1 MMRETFMYQKILV
14 AYNGSPESRL
24 ALEECLRL
32 APSPSAQIHLLVVVS
47 PPPYLLV
54 GEFAAAAVLS
64 VEEGLVAEREK
75 MEKEL
80 EAGASFLAAGGLNV
94 TRHLEVGEPVTVI
107 EELAHQLQ
115 VELVVLGHSRQ
126 KPMALRWW
134 RGSTDT
140 LLVEKLR
147 CSLLVASGLH

>member
-1 MMRETFMYQKILV
+1 MYQHILV
-14 AYNGSPESRL
+14 AYNGSPESQV
-24 ALEECLRL
+24 ALRECLRL
-32 APSPSAQIHLLVVVS
+32 APQASASVHLLAVVT

-64 VEEGLVAEREK
+64 VEEGLEVEREK
-75 MEKEL
+75 MAKEL
-80 EAGASFLAAGGLNV
+80 ATGARMLADAGLSV
-94 TRHLEVGEPVTVI
+94 TPHLEIGEPVTVI
-107 EELAHQLQ
+107 EELAS
-115 VELVVLGHSRQ
+115 ELKVDLVIVGHSRH

-147 CSLLVASGLH
+147 CSLLVASEPTA

>member
-1 MMRETFMYQKILV
+1 MYQNILV
-14 AYNGSPESRL
+14 AYNGTSESSY
-24 ALEECLRL
+24 ALQECIRL
-32 APSPSAQIHLLVVVS
+32 APGPAARIHLLVVVS

-64 VEEGLVAEREK
+64 VEEGLASEKEK

-80 EAGASFLAAGGLNV
+80 DAGAALLSAAGLSV
-94 TRHLEVGEPVTVI
+94 HKHLEVGEPVSVI
-107 EELAHQLQ
+107 EELAESLKID
-115 VELVVLGHSRQ
+115 LVIVGHSRH
-126 KPMALRWW
+126 KPLALRWW

-147 CSLLVASGLH
+147 CSLLVASDLQHAP

>member
-1 MMRETFMYQKILV
+1 MYQKILV

-32 APSPSAQIHLLVVVS
+32 SPAPSAQIHLLVVVS

-64 VEEGLVAEREK
+64 VEEGLAAEREK

-80 EAGASFLAAGGLNV
+80 EGGASFLTAGGLTV
-94 TRHLEVGEPVTVI
+94 TRHLEVGDPVTVI
-107 EELAHQLQ
+107 EELARQLQ
-115 VELVVLGHSRQ
+115 VELVILGHSRQ
-126 KPMALRWW
+126 KPLALRWW

-147 CSLLVASGLH
+147 CSLLVASGFH

>member
-1 MMRETFMYQKILV
+1 M
-14 AYNGSPESRL
+14 
-24 ALEECLRL
+24 
-32 APSPSAQIHLLVVVS
+32 HLLVVVS

-64 VEEGLVAEREK
+64 VEEGLIAEREK

-80 EAGASFLAAGGLNV
+80 ETGAALLTAGGLNV
-94 TRHLEVGEPVTVI
+94 QRHLEVGEPVTVI
-107 EELAHQLQ
+107 EELARQLQ
-115 VELVVLGHSRQ
+115 VDLVIVRHSRQ
-126 KPMALRWW
+126 KPLALRGW

-147 CSLLVASGLH
+147 CSLVVASEPR

>member
-1 MMRETFMYQKILV
+1 MYQNILV
-14 AYNGSPESRL
+14 AFNGTPESSPALQECIRL
-24 ALEECLRL
+24 GPGPAAR
-32 APSPSAQIHLLVVVS
+32 IHLLVVVS

-64 VEEGLVAEREK
+64 VEEGLASEKEK

-80 EAGASFLAAGGLNV
+80 DAGAALLSAAGLSVNK
-94 TRHLEVGEPVTVI
+94 HLEVGEPVSVI
-107 EELAHQLQ
+107 EELAESLK
-115 VELVVLGHSRQ
+115 VDLVIVGHSRH
-126 KPMALRWW
+126 KPLALRWW

-147 CSLLVASGLH
+147 CSLLVASDPQHAH

>member
-1 MMRETFMYQKILV
+1 MYQNILV

-32 APSPSAQIHLLVVVS
+32 SPSPTAQIHLLVVVS

-64 VEEGLVAEREK
+64 VEEGLAAEREK

-80 EAGASFLAAGGLNV
+80 VLKQKL
-94 TRHLEVGEPVTVI
+94 LEKKI
-107 EELAHQLQ
+107 IIF
-115 VELVVLGHSRQ
+115 
-126 KPMALRWW
+126 
-134 RGSTDT
+134 
-140 LLVEKLR
+140 
-147 CSLLVASGLH
+147 

>member
-1 MMRETFMYQKILV
+1 MYQKILV
-14 AYNGSPESRL
+14 AYNGTAESRV

-32 APSPSAQIHLLVVVS
+32 SPAPNAEVHLLVVAS

-64 VEEGLVAEREK
+64 VEEGLAAEKEK
-75 MEKEL
+75 MQKEL
-80 EAGASFLAAGGLNV
+80 EAGAQRLTEGGLRV
-94 TRHLEVGEPVTVI
+94 TSHLEVGEPVSVI
-107 EELAHQLQ
+107 EELAHELH
-115 VELVVLGHSRQ
+115 VELVIVGHSRQ
-126 KPMALRWW
+126 KPLALRWW

-147 CSLLVASGLH
+147 CSLLVASGAQATA

>member
-1 MMRETFMYQKILV
+1 MYQNILV
-14 AYNGSPESRL
+14 AYNGSAESRL
-24 ALEECLRL
+24 ALQECLRL
-32 APSPSAQIHLLVVVS
+32 SPSPSAMVHLLVVVS

-80 EAGASFLAAGGLNV
+80 EAGATLLAAGGLNV
-94 TRHLEVGEPVTVI
+94 QRHLEVGEPVTVI
-107 EELAHQLQ
+107 EELAHQLK
-115 VELVVLGHSRQ
+115 VDLVIVGHSRQ
-126 KPMALRWW
+126 KPLALRWW

-147 CSLLVASGLH
+147 CSLLVASEPR

>member
-1 MMRETFMYQKILV
+1 MYQKILV

-32 APSPSAQIHLLVVVS
+32 SPSPSAQIHLLVVVS

-64 VEEGLVAEREK
+64 VEEGLAAEREK

-80 EAGASFLAAGGLNV
+80 EAGAQRLTAGGLTV

-115 VELVVLGHSRQ
+115 AELVIVGQSRQ
-126 KPMALRWW
+126 KPLALRWW

-147 CSLLVASGLH
+147 CSLLVASDPH

>member
-1 MMRETFMYQKILV
+1 MYEKILV

-32 APSPSAQIHLLVVVS
+32 SPSSSAQIHLLVVVS

-64 VEEGLVAEREK
+64 VEEGLAAEREK

-80 EAGASFLAAGGLNV
+80 DAGANLLTGGGLTV

-115 VELVVLGHSRQ
+115 VELVIVGHSRQ
-126 KPMALRWW
+126 KPLALRWW

-147 CSLLVASGLH
+147 CSLLVASDPH

>member
-1 MMRETFMYQKILV
+1 MYQNILV
-14 AYNGSPESRL
+14 AYNGTPESRI
-24 ALEECLRL
+24 ALQECLRL
-32 APSPSAQIHLLVVVS
+32 TPSPDANVHLLVVVS

-64 VEEGLVAEREK
+64 VEEGLASEKEK

-80 EAGASFLAAGGLNV
+80 EVGAKMLTDGGVKV
-94 TRHLEVGEPVTVI
+94 TRHLEIGEPVSVI
-107 EELAHQLQ
+107 EELAHQLH
-115 VELVVLGHSRQ
+115 VELVIVGHSRQ
-126 KPMALRWW
+126 KPLALRWW

-147 CSLLVASGLH
+147 CSLLVASGPQIAA

>member
-1 MMRETFMYQKILV
+1 MYQKILV
-14 AYNGSPESRL
+14 AYNATAESRV

-32 APSPSAQIHLLVVVS
+32 APAPDADIHLLVVVS

-64 VEEGLVAEREK
+64 VEEGLAAEKEK
-75 MEKEL
+75 MQREL
-80 EAGASFLAAGGLNV
+80 EAGAQRLTAGGLKV
-94 TRHLEVGEPVTVI
+94 TSHLEIGEPVSVI
-107 EELAHQLQ
+107 EELAHELQ
-115 VELVVLGHSRQ
+115 VELVIVGHSRQ
-126 KPMALRWW
+126 KPLALRWW

-147 CSLLVASGLH
+147 CSLLVASGPHPAA

>member
-1 MMRETFMYQKILV
+1 MYKQILV
-14 AYNGSPESRL
+14 AYNGSSESQV
-24 ALEECLRL
+24 ALRECLRL
-32 APSPSAQIHLLVVVS
+32 APPASASVHLLAVVS

-64 VEEGLVAEREK
+64 VEEGLVAERDR
-75 MEKEL
+75 MAKEL
-80 EAGASFLAAGGLNV
+80 DAGAAMLAAGGLSV
-94 TRHLEVGEPVTVI
+94 TPHLEVGEPVSVI
-107 EELAHQLQ
+107 EELAN
-115 VELVVLGHSRQ
+115 ELKVDLVIVGHSRY

-147 CSLLVASGLH
+147 CSLLVASEPHSHE

>member
-1 MMRETFMYQKILV
+1 MYEKILV

-32 APSPSAQIHLLVVVS
+32 SPSSSAQIHLLVVVS

-64 VEEGLVAEREK
+64 VEEGLAAEREK

-80 EAGASFLAAGGLNV
+80 DAGANLLTAGGLTV

-115 VELVVLGHSRQ
+115 VELVIVGHSRQ
-126 KPMALRWW
+126 KPLALRWW

-147 CSLLVASGLH
+147 CSLLVASDPH

>member
-1 MMRETFMYQKILV
+1 MYQNILV
-14 AYNGSPESRL
+14 AYNGTPESQV
-24 ALEECLRL
+24 ALQECLRL
-32 APSPSAQIHLLVVVS
+32 APSASATVHLLVVVS

-64 VEEGLVAEREK
+64 VEEGLAAEREK

-80 EAGASFLAAGGLNV
+80 DAGATLLAAGGLNV
-94 TRHLEVGEPVTVI
+94 TRHLEIGEPVSVI
-107 EELAHQLQ
+107 EELASELK
-115 VELVVLGHSRQ
+115 VELVIVGHSRQ

-147 CSLLVASGLH
+147 CSLLVASEPH

>member
-1 MMRETFMYQKILV
+1 MYRKILV
-14 AYNGSPESRL
+14 AYNGTAESRV

-32 APSPSAQIHLLVVVS
+32 SPSAEAEVHLLVVVS

-64 VEEGLVAEREK
+64 VEEGLSAEKEK
-75 MEKEL
+75 MQKEL
-80 EAGASFLAAGGLNV
+80 EAGAQRLIEGGLQV
-94 TRHLEVGEPVTVI
+94 TSHLEIGEPVSMI
-107 EELAHQLQ
+107 EEVAHDLQ
-115 VELVVLGHSRQ
+115 VELVIVGHSRQ
-126 KPMALRWW
+126 KPLALRWW

-147 CSLLVASGLH
+147 CSLLVASGPQANG

>member
-1 MMRETFMYQKILV
+1 MYQNILV

-32 APSPSAQIHLLVVVS
+32 SPSPSAQIHLLVVVS

-64 VEEGLVAEREK
+64 VEEGLAAEREK

-80 EAGASFLAAGGLNV
+80 EAGANLLTAGGLKV
-94 TRHLEVGEPVTVI
+94 TRHLEVGEPVTTI

-115 VELVVLGHSRQ
+115 VELVIVGHSRQ
-126 KPMALRWW
+126 KPLALRWW

-147 CSLLVASGLH
+147 CSLLVASGPH

>member
-1 MMRETFMYQKILV
+1 MYEKILV

-32 APSPSAQIHLLVVVS
+32 SPSSSAQIHLLVVVS

-64 VEEGLVAEREK
+64 VEEGLAAEREK

-80 EAGASFLAAGGLNV
+80 DAGANLLNAGGLTV

-115 VELVVLGHSRQ
+115 VELVIVGHSRQ
-126 KPMALRWW
+126 KPLALRWW

-147 CSLLVASGLH
+147 CSLLVASDPH

>member
-1 MMRETFMYQKILV
+1 MYQKILV
-14 AYNGSPESRL
+14 AYNGTPESRL

-32 APSPSAQIHLLVVVS
+32 APSPQAQIHLLAVVS

-64 VEEGLVAEREK
+64 VEEGLVAEKEK
-75 MEKEL
+75 MQKEL
-80 EAGASFLAAGGLNV
+80 EAGAQLLIAGGLKV
-94 TRHLEVGEPVTVI
+94 TSHLEVGEPVSVI
-107 EELAHQLQ
+107 EELAHDLRA
-115 VELVVLGHSRQ
+115 ELVIVGHSRQ
-126 KPMALRWW
+126 KPLALRWW

-147 CSLLVASGLH
+147 CSLLVASGPHVTA

>member
-1 MMRETFMYQKILV
+1 MYRKILV
-14 AYNGSPESRL
+14 AYNGTAESRV

-32 APSPSAQIHLLVVVS
+32 TPSPDAEVHLLVVVS

-64 VEEGLVAEREK
+64 VEEGLAAEKEK
-75 MEKEL
+75 MQKEL
-80 EAGASFLAAGGLNV
+80 EIGAQRLIEGGLNV
-94 TRHLEVGEPVTVI
+94 TSHLEVGEPVSVI
-107 EELAHQLQ
+107 EELARELH
-115 VELVVLGHSRQ
+115 VELVIVGHSRQ
-126 KPMALRWW
+126 KPLALRWW

-147 CSLLVASGLH
+147 CSLLVASGPQASA

>member
-1 MMRETFMYQKILV
+1 MVRETLMYQKILV

-32 APSPSAQIHLLVVVS
+32 SPAPSAQIHLLVVVS

-64 VEEGLVAEREK
+64 VEEGLAAEREK

-80 EAGASFLAAGGLNV
+80 EGGASFLTAGGLTV
-94 TRHLEVGEPVTVI
+94 TRHLEVGDPVTVI
-107 EELAHQLQ
+107 EELARQLQ
-115 VELVVLGHSRQ
+115 VELVILGHSRQ
-126 KPMALRWW
+126 KPLALRWW

-147 CSLLVASGLH
+147 CSLLVASGFH